1 MKWFNEAVRGHQEIE
16 SSSQTEKM
24 YREILEHIPDKIVR
38 TDLDRR
44 VEWANR
50 AVNGVSNEEETVG
63 RFCYEILYGHENP
76 CQGCP
81 REKAVES
88 LEVTSGMVQ
97 FEKDGIP
104 HFNQVT
110 AIPILEKDKD
120 LIGMIEICRDVTDQ
134 VQQKRNAEIHQRELE
149 NAKKIADTANAEK
162 TKFITNICHEI
173 RTPLNGV
180 MGMTQLLRV
189 TELNDNQ
196 MEYVTLLNQSS
207 IRLMQTVE
215 AISEISKHDEIIETP
230 SNSVFSLDG
239 LLDELSVLFALKADS
254 NHISL
259 QFFYDSEIPK
269 RVNGDAY
276 RIYQAL
282 SNIIDNAIKFT
293 SEGKVVVSTHLLEKT
308 AEEVEILI
316 MVKDTGVGIP
326 SDKIGGVFERFAKEG
341 SMGSLN
347 SPGMGLGLA
356 ITQHIVEVLGGRI
369 EIESEVDEGTRVK
382 LFLRLKYLPDFI
394 NPTKNLEV
402 PEQPVRRDGKRRILI
417 AEDEVMNRLTFK
429 MVLKDTYELIFAKNG
444 KEALELF
451 VQEKPD
457 LMILDIMMP
466 VMDGFKVLD
475 EIERKGA
482 HVPIIACT
490 ARVFDA
496 EPSYLTGYGFADYL
510 AKPVDVE
517 QLKRMIKNH
526 LY

>member
-16 SSSQTEKM
+16 SSSQMEKM
-24 YREILEHIPDKIVR
+24 YREILDHIPDKIVR
-38 TDLDRR
+38 TNLDRR

-50 AVNGVSNEEETVG
+50 MANESSTESVVG
-63 RFCYEILYGHENP
+63 LFCYEVLYNHDCP
-76 CQGCP
+76 CEGCP
-81 REKAVES
+81 REKAVEL
-88 LEVTSGMVQ
+88 LEVVTGMVQ
-97 FEKDGIP
+97 FEKEGEA

-110 AIPILEKDKD
+110 AIPVISDEKV
-120 LIGMIEICRDVTDQ
+120 LLGMIEICRDVTDQ
-134 VQQKRNAEIHQRELE
+134 VHQKKNAETQQRELE
-149 NAKKIADTANAEK
+149 KAKKMADLANAEK

-189 TELNDNQ
+189 TELSDNQ

-215 AISEISKHDEIIETP
+215 AISEISKHDEIIENP

-239 LLDELSVLFALKADS
+239 LLDELSALFALKADS

-293 SEGKVVVSTHLLEKT
+293 SEGKVIVSTHLLEKT
-308 AEEVEILI
+308 DEEVEVLI
-316 MVKDTGVGIP
+316 MVKDTGIGI
-326 SDKIGGVFERFAKEG
+326 SSEKIGGVFERFAKEG
-341 SMGSLN
+341 SAGILN
-347 SPGMGLGLA
+347 APGMGLGLA

-369 EIESEVDEGTRVK
+369 ELESEVNQGTRVK
-382 LFLRLKYLPDFI
+382 LFLKLKYLPDFI
-394 NPTKNLEV
+394 NHAKSLELH
-402 PEQPVRRDGKRRILI
+402 EQPLRREGKRRILI

-429 MVLKDTYELIFAKNG
+429 MVLKDYYELIFAKNG

-451 VQEKPD
+451 ALENPD

-475 EIERKGA
+475 EIEKKGT

-496 EPSYLTGYGFADYL
+496 EPAYLTGYGFADYL

-526 LY
+526 LGE